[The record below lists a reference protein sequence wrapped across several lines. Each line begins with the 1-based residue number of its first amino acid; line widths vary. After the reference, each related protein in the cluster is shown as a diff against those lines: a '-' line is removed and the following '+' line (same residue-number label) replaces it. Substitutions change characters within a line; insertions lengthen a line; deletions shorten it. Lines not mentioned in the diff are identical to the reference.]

1 MDEHLRRIR
10 DAYDLTVWQYDQ
22 EIDPL
27 EQVPQEFKESAQFQA
42 FMEDAGRSCNNGA
55 PENREFLDPRS
66 RMCFLDAGCG
76 ASLAN
81 YRPGQWPSTYYGVDI
96 SSALIDAMHR
106 FAVRQQLALGGLHVA
121 EVAELPFDDSFF
133 DIAAVVGVLEYCTI
147 DQIRRALPELYRVL
161 KPGAKVVLDIPNLN
175 HHDVDT
181 MFRLEEYL
189 GRPEIAHSRVAFE
202 EVLLPLFS
210 VERVDDSH
218 VMLKY
223 FCRADKSL
231 AAPERGATDHAERR
245 R

>member
-1 MDEHLRRIR
+1 MDEHLRRVR
-10 DAYDLTVWQYDQ
+10 HAYDLTVRQYDQ

-27 EQVPQEFKESAQFQA
+27 EQVPKEFKESARFQA

-66 RMCFLDAGCG
+66 GMRFLDAGCA

-81 YRPGQWPSTYYGVDI
+81 YRLHQWPSTYYGVDI
-96 SSALIDAMHR
+96 SAALIDAMRR
-106 FAVRQQLALGGLHVA
+106 FAARQQLALGGLHVA
-121 EVAELPFDDSFF
+121 EVAALPFDDSFF
-133 DIAAVVGVLEYCTI
+133 DIAAVVGVLEYCTL
-147 DQIRRALPELYRVL
+147 DYIRQALPEIHRVL
-161 KPGAKVVLDIPNLN
+161 KPSAKVVLDIPNLS
-175 HHDVDT
+175 HPDIDM

-202 EVLLPLFS
+202 EVLSRLFA

-223 FCRADKSL
+223 FCRADQTLPPPSL
-231 AAPERGATDHAERR
+231 PSR
-245 R
+245 